1 MNINKL
7 NYNKS
12 NLIKIFDFVKK
23 KSKFHFIESV
33 DIAINL
39 FIDTKD
45 VNQNVKGSV
54 LLPHGIVKTNKVIV
68 FAPKSKEDI
77 SYSSGAFFVGMENLL
92 DKVKNNSIEYDV
104 VISSLE
110 GVKLVSKLGQILG
123 PKGLMP
129 DVKLG
134 TITDDLK
141 NSVLKFSKGQITYKN
156 DKFGII
162 HSVIGKI
169 NLTNNQLLDN
179 FICFINSVKSN
190 KPNKIKNN
198 FFFKKI
204 FVSSTMGKSILVDLN
219 NI

>member
-12 NLIKIFDFVKK
+12 NLIKIFDFIKK
-23 KSKFHFIESV
+23 KSKFNFIESI

-45 VNQNVKGSV
+45 INQNIKGSI
-54 LLPHGIVKTNKVIV
+54 LLPYGMVKKNKVIV
-68 FAPKSKEDI
+68 FASKSKENI
-77 SYSSGAFFVGMENLL
+77 AYSSGAYFVGMENLL
-92 DKVKNNSIEYDV
+92 DKVKNNSIKYDV

-129 DVKLG
+129 DLKFG

-141 NSVLKFSKGQITYKN
+141 NSVEKFSRGQITYKN

-169 NLTNNQLLDN
+169 NLSSDQLLDN

-190 KPNKIKNN
+190 KPNKIKDDL
-198 FFFKKI
+198 FFKKI
-204 FVSSTMGKSILVDLN
+204 FISSTMGKSFLIDLN